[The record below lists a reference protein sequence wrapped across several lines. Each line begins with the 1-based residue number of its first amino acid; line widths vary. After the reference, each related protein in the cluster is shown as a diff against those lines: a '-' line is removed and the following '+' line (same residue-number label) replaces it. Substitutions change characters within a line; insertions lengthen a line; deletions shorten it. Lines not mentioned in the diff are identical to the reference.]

1 MFELNWKTKYED
13 EKEKNALATINERA
27 FLFGNVNTS
36 EQINL
41 KVFQLLVFQFKHDA
55 LFRSHLIKQLKLCLP
70 PLQTIPIRF
79 RVLVTWNLH
88 ETSAL
93 LQSISAF

>member
-41 KVFQLLVFQFKHDA
+41 KVLNYSFF
-55 LFRSHLIKQLKLCLP
+55 
-70 PLQTIPIRF
+70 
-79 RVLVTWNLH
+79 NLN
-88 ETSAL
+88 TMLSFAR
-93 LQSISAF
+93 I